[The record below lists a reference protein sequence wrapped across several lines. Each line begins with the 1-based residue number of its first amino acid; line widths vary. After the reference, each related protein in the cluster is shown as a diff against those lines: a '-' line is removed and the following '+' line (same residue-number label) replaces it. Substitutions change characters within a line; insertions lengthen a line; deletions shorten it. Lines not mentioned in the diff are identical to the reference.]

1 LAVLVDVD
9 SVGDDG
15 IEAVLDQWR
24 DRLALAQGWLPGAT
38 REEAEAARTALL
50 ERHLRLADAAFCTHG
65 AGPPVCWC
73 RKPIAGLGL
82 LLFRRH
88 RVDAARSVFV
98 GRTAL
103 DRTLARRLGTAFVEY
118 PPRDT

>member
-1 LAVLVDVD
+1 
-9 SVGDDG
+9 
-15 IEAVLDQWR
+15 
-24 DRLALAQGWLPGAT
+24 
-38 REEAEAARTALL
+38 
-50 ERHLRLADAAFCTHG
+50 
-65 AGPPVCWC
+65 VCWC

-88 RVDAARSVFV
+88 GVDTARSIFV

-103 DRTLARRLGTAFVEY
+103 DRTQATRLGCAFVEF